1 MKKIT
6 SESVFSGHPD
16 KICDQ
21 VSDALLDAYLKVDP
35 KSRVAIETL
44 IKEDEVVIAGEVTAN
59 GTIDKNTIVEEV
71 IRRHGY
77 THEMTLVDMISEQ
90 SADISIGVDKDGA
103 GDQGIMFGFA
113 TDETSNYMPLAYVL
127 ARDISMGMDKLTSPI
142 REVFGSDGKCQVT
155 VEYDSNGVA
164 VNIPTIVISQ
174 QTKKG
179 LDREYY
185 TELIETQ
192 VVNKVIPV
200 ELMKD
205 TEILIN
211 PTGEFVIGGSYAD
224 CGLTGRKIIV
234 DTYGGS
240 AKHGGG
246 AFSGKDGTKVDRS
259 GAYYCRYVAK
269 NIVASGL
276 ASKVEVGVSYAIGI
290 DKAISISVDTFG
302 TGVFKDEDLL
312 FFVKSIFDF
321 TPKNVKETM
330 ALSGDATYEELARY
344 GHLGRTDVSTPWE
357 SLDKVE
363 ALSDYLRGGPAIEK
377 RHTYK

>member
-21 VSDALLDAYLKVDP
+21 VSDALLDAYLKVDN
-35 KSRVAIETL
+35 KARVAIETL

-59 GTIDKNTIVEEV
+59 GTIDKNSIVESV

-127 ARDISMGMDKLTSPI
+127 ARDISMGMDKLTAPI

-185 TELIETQ
+185 TDLIKTQ
-192 VVNKVIPV
+192 VVNKVIPL

-302 TGVFKDEDLL
+302 TGVFKDDDLL
-312 FFVKSIFDF
+312 FFVESIFDF

-330 ALSGDATYEELARY
+330 TLSGDASYEQLARY